1 MNVQDIVNQTASAN
15 QPSTADRIGSDK
27 LGKDEFLKL
36 MLAQLAN
43 QDPTKPQDSQ
53 AFAAQLAQ
61 FSSVEQLE
69 NANRRLDDILLAQAS
84 STQTAA
90 TSLVGKDASFRTDQI
105 QLAAGESVQSGA
117 LLKGEA
123 TEVKISIV
131 QDGKTVRT
139 MNVGAHASGPMTFT
153 WDGRKDDGGT
163 AAAGTYQVQ
172 VEAKNQKGEPVEV
185 ETRSS
190 GFVRGAAFENGYPEL
205 LIGDQRV
212 AMSQI
217 VEINQRSNP

>member
-1 MNVQDIVNQTASAN
+1 MNVQDIVNQTATAN
-15 QPSTADRIGSDK
+15 QPSTADRIGSNK

-84 STQTAA
+84 STQSAA
-90 TSLVGKDASFRTDQI
+90 TGLVGKDASYRTDQV
-105 QLAAGESVQSGA
+105 QLTADGSLTSGA
-117 LLKGEA
+117 WLHGDA
-123 TEVKISIV
+123 TDVKV
-131 QDGKTVRT
+131 KFLQNGTVVRT
-139 MNVGAHASGPMTFT
+139 MDVGAHGAGQLNFT
-153 WDGRKDDGGT
+153 WNGRKDDGGT
-163 AAAGTYQVQ
+163 AAAGTYEIRI
-172 VEAKNQKGEPVEV
+172 EAKNDKGEPVEV
-185 ETRSS
+185 ETRAS
-190 GFVRGAAFENGYPEL
+190 GFVRGVAFENGSPEL